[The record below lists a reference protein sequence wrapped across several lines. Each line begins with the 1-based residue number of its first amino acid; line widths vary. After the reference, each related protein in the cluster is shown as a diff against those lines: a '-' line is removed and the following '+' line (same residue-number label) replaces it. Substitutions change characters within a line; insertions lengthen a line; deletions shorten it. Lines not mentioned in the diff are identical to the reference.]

1 MTPSTARIARRDAG
15 FTFVEVLVA
24 MVFMAVVI
32 PVAVEGILMA
42 NKAGVVAER
51 KRIAA
56 QLADTKLTEM
66 VLTEDWRYGTSDGDF
81 DEDYPDYTW
90 SVSDNAWDEE
100 GLLELTVV
108 VSYMAQ
114 GKTYEVRLS
123 TLVPEEEAADE
134 TMAFEVE

>member
-1 MTPSTARIARRDAG
+1 MTPATARIARRDAG